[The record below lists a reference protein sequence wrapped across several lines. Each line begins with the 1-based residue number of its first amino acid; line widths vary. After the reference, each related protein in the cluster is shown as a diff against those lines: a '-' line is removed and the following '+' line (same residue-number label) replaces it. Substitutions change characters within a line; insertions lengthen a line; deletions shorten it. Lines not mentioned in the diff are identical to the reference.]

1 MSRHVSLAAF
11 FATVLVAVPA
21 GWRALDADIQT
32 DGPATRPKQK
42 VLHTDGAAVTVDLD
56 RGVLMA
62 GGKLKVTLVA
72 TSDTPKKIALM
83 VRALEDNGIGEERT
97 PNPPTVV
104 SRKKIILEAA
114 PGGGKPMEIAFDLG
128 SRNRKKGRVE
138 WYDVD
143 VAPAGKRGEDVS
155 YYETETDDGTPVPAN
170 AAKVGAAVWSG
181 NSFGIAIDPPTIPAE
196 GPFTVAVRVKNTT
209 KKPIE
214 YIDVSLGGPPLD
226 YNGMEGLT
234 LEADEDADFEVAMQD
249 QPDGEPIAPGEELIV
264 KFDVTPRHPGV
275 KKFTLVASARAE
287 AGGAMDVHTFERPAA
302 PEVPSALAAI
312 TD

>member
-1 MSRHVSLAAF
+1 MSRHLSLAAF

-32 DGPATRPKQK
+32 DGPATRPKQH
-42 VLHTDGAAVTVDLD
+42 VLHTDGAAVSVDLD

-72 TSDTPKKIALM
+72 TAETPKRIALT

-114 PGGGKPMEIAFDLG
+114 PGGGTPMVIAFDLG
-128 SRNRKKGRVE
+128 SRKKKGRVE

-143 VAPAGKRGEDVS
+143 VTPAGKKDEALA
-155 YYETETDDGTPVPAN
+155 YYDTETDDGTPVPAN

-181 NSFGIAIDPPTIPAE
+181 NTFGMAIDTPTIPAE

-209 KKPIE
+209 KKPME
-214 YIDVSLGGPPLD
+214 YLDVEMGGPELA
-226 YNGMEGLT
+226 YSGMDGLSLYASDDAEFDVKLADDAT
-234 LEADEDADFEVAMQD
+234 DASLEPGQEKLVTFE
-249 QPDGEPIAPGEELIV
+249 
-264 KFDVTPRHPGV
+264 VTPRHPGV
-275 KKFTLVASARAE
+275 KKFTLVASGRAG
-287 AGGAMDVHTFERPAA
+287 AGGAMDVRTFERPAA
-302 PEVPSALAAI
+302 PEVPPAFAAI